1 MYTDKRH
8 DKNLLQPLSM
18 QEEDYV
24 CEWHVWSWTKQR
36 TLFNEEVINMVK
48 GLIGMIKKMSN
59 TKMTD
64 IRPSTMKYIYKT
76 LIVLAFSLKRCLKV
90 SALTLFLGVLVE
102 DRA

>member
-1 MYTDKRH
+1 
-8 DKNLLQPLSM
+8 M

-48 GLIGMIKKMSN
+48 GLIGVIKKMSN

-64 IRPSTMKYIYKT
+64 IRPSTMKYI
-76 LIVLAFSLKRCLKV
+76 R
-90 SALTLFLGVLVE
+90 
-102 DRA
+102 R